1 MAGSTTPVSE
11 GRVARIDAGAE
22 RNLRF
27 IRDAMERAGS
37 FTAVSG
43 WGLVGIGAVGSGAYW
58 FSQPWLGTARWTEV
72 WIAAAAL
79 AIVTGGA
86 SILVKARLTGAS
98 LLSVPARK
106 FALNLAPPL
115 LAAMLLTFAMYRAGQ
130 QQWMGPLWLLLYGAG
145 VITGGFASV
154 RSVPVMGA
162 GFLVLGA
169 AALLLPAAFTP
180 VLLLAGFGGLH
191 LGFGAYIAWRH
202 HG

>member
-1 MAGSTTPVSE
+1 MRAAPNPVE
-11 GRVARIDAGAE
+11 VTRIDSGAE

-43 WGLVGIGAVGSGAYW
+43 WGLVAIGVIGTGAYAV
-58 FSQPWLGTARWTEV
+58 SEPVYGTARWTEV
-72 WIAAAAL
+72 WLVAAAL
-79 AIVTGGA
+79 AVLAGVISIAAKARVTG
-86 SILVKARLTGAS
+86 IS

-115 LAAMLLTFAMYRAGQ
+115 LAAMLLTVSMYLKGQ
-130 QQWMGPLWLLLYGAG
+130 QEWLGALWLLLYGAG

-154 RSVPVMGA
+154 RSVPAMGA
-162 GFLVLGA
+162 AF
-169 AALLLPAAFTP
+169 LLLGVVALFVPAAWTSE
-180 VLLLAGFGGLH
+180 LLLAGFGGLH
-191 LGFGAYIAWRH
+191 LGFGVYIAWRH